1 MAIAVGGRQRGLRQR
16 PREILDP
23 VVKACDEYQR
33 AVPDYLTE
41 EFLRTTA
48 EKLRILSKRDGLKS
62 PNANHIGQLL
72 DILVD
77 IANRFH
83 VARLLPGHGISQQER
98 ERLLE
103 ANEQRFNIAVE
114 QAKRRAATYIR
125 AVNKMDSWHYL
136 ESQDPVGDA
145 QGFPQSGHLRGQD
158 RQRTRLQM
166 TGDPQIQLGLPG
178 SQPLGRSGLQRRQLN
193 VIVGRT
199 EMLD

>member
-1 MAIAVGGRQRGLRQR
+1 MVNHRGPSRRRYRRRR
-16 PREILDP
+16 PDGYRSWRSPTRLTATSARNTGP

-72 DILVD
+72 DILED

-83 VARLLPGHGISQQER
+83 VPRLLPGHGISQQER
-98 ERLLE
+98 EQLLE

-136 ESQDPVGDA
+136 TYIRFKRFGITSRTFREVDSDFHPWTGPV
-145 QGFPQSGHLRGQD
+145 
-158 RQRTRLQM
+158 T
-166 TGDPQIQLGLPG
+166 
-178 SQPLGRSGLQRRQLN
+178 
-193 VIVGRT
+193 
-199 EMLD
+199 